1 MHAYVQITLD
11 RARED
16 DILESLKVMDEV
28 VEAHILFGTWDLIA
42 KIKLNGP
49 EELAGFVIENIRSL
63 PGVKMTA
70 TSIVA
75 K

>member
-11 RARED
+11 RAQED
-16 DILESLKVMDEV
+16 DILESLKKMEEV

-42 KIKLNGP
+42 KLQLDGP
-49 EELAGFVIENIRSL
+49 EQLAGFVIENIRSL

>member
-11 RARED
+11 RAQED
-16 DILESLKVMDEV
+16 AILEDLKAMEEV
-28 VEAHILFGTWDLIA
+28 VEAHILFGSWDLIA
-42 KIKLNGP
+42 KIKLDGP
-49 EELAGFVIENIRSL
+49 EQLAGFVIENIRSI

>member
-11 RARED
+11 RAQED
-16 DILESLKVMDEV
+16 DILEALKAMDQV

-42 KIKLNGP
+42 KIKLDGP
-49 EELAGFVIENIRSL
+49 EELAGFVIENVRSL